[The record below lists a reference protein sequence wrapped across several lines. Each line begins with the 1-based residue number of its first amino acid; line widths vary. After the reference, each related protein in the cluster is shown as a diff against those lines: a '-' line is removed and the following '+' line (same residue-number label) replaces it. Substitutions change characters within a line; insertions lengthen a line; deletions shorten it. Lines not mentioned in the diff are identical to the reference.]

1 MVCAASAAGASEVV
15 SETIFPSRT
24 PTSQLPT
31 ASGPTTRPP
40 RTNRSSTYVLI
51 SAVMC
56 LDAGQRRARLHR
68 QAIAA
73 GHLRFDGDVALR
85 TPVVVVARIRPVEDV
100 NRDEVSARA
109 A

>member
-40 RTNRSSTYVLI
+40 RTNRSSTYILT
-51 SAVMC
+51 SAASASVQVR
-56 LDAGQRRARLHR
+56 LVQTGAGLPRVGLLAAPARDPSP
-68 QAIAA
+68 A
-73 GHLRFDGDVALR
+73 GCRG
-85 TPVVVVARIRPVEDV
+85 
-100 NRDEVSARA
+100 RA
-109 A
+109 ASPGGTGAP